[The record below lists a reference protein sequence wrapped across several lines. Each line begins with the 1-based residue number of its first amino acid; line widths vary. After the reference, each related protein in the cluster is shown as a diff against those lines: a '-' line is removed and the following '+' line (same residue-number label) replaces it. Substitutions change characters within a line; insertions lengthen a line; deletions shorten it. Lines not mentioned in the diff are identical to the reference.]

1 MVSERQ
7 DESKKERERGV
18 SINLQKTFV
27 TLLLIQNGKNT
38 KELEYAVGS
47 GYIMI
52 SLVLAGFKKA
62 QSFQKSVSCVKL
74 DKSNTGL

>member
-27 TLLLIQNGKNT
+27 SLLLIQNGKNT
-38 KELEYAVGS
+38 EELEYDVGS
-47 GYIMI
+47 GSIMI

-62 QSFQKSVSCVKL
+62 
-74 DKSNTGL
+74 

>member
-1 MVSERQ
+1 MALVAWKYDSFDQSKNLPIMVSERQ

-38 KELEYAVGS
+38 KELEFAVGS
-47 GYIMI
+47 GSIMI
-52 SLVLAGFKKA
+52 SLVFGWP
-62 QSFQKSVSCVKL
+62 
-74 DKSNTGL
+74 